1 MLKISTLLLLVLML
15 FSTSSYSQWIYR
27 SRLGHTNQ
35 QSGELSNS
43 ASFTFSTPQIGYSY
57 YNISG
62 SPSGGDPNMVRKS
75 IKHGRNWNVVLAINN
90 SEHYSYLHIESLH
103 PDTAY
108 VVNNNG
114 ENYTFATYDGGENWT
129 MVCYGGSG
137 YIYDFFQLDNGTF
150 YMATPSYLVRYSNG
164 VRTILLSNYQILDEI
179 SFVDTIT
186 GFATRMIPNTTDYS
200 LVTTTDGGR
209 NWSTLYTI
217 SDTLSELFFT
227 SHSNGYIVQ
236 DSTLLYTNDGGITI
250 TPLVTPNSEKINYIY
265 CLNDSTIYCAGN
277 DGEIM
282 HSIDYGQTWILEDIG
297 SMDLIKI
304 KMFDIGMGYV
314 SSADQYLYA
323 KGLDL
328 TSRNEKTYQSTLL
341 ITPNPA
347 TSHITVS
354 TDRTKHILSN
364 VHIINSSG
372 INMATVSLGNNS
384 FDVSRLPKGVYVLN
398 AEIDGSLHTGKFLI
412 Q

>member
-1 MLKISTLLLLVLML
+1 MLKKSAILILAFVL
-15 FSTSSYSQWIYR
+15 FSIASYSQWIYR
-27 SRLGHTNQ
+27 SRLGHTDQ
-35 QSGELSNS
+35 QSGELSSS

-90 SEHYSYLHIESLH
+90 GEHYSYLHIESLH
-103 PDTAY
+103 PDTAF

-114 ENYTFATYDGGENWT
+114 ENYTFATYDGGQNWT

-137 YIYDFFQLDNGTF
+137 YLYDFFQLNNSTF
-150 YMATPSYLVRYSNG
+150 YMATQSYLVRYSNG
-164 VRTILLSNYQILDEI
+164 VRTILLSNYQRLDEI
-179 SFVDTIT
+179 SFLDTIT

-200 LVTTTDGGR
+200 LITTTDGGR

-227 SHSNGYIVQ
+227 SHFNGYIVQ
-236 DSTLLYTNDGGITI
+236 DSTLLYTDDGGITI

-282 HSIDYGQTWILEDIG
+282 HSTDYGQTWILEDIG

-304 KMFDIGMGYV
+304 KMFDVGMGYV

-323 KGLDL
+323 IGLDL
-328 TSRNEKTYQSTLL
+328 TSSNEKTYKSNLL
-341 ITPNPA
+341 ITPNPSS
-347 TSHITVS
+347 SHITVS
-354 TDRTKHILSN
+354 NDRPILILNN
-364 VHIINSSG
+364 VHILNTSG
-372 INMATVSLGNNS
+372 NDMPFVSLGNNA
-384 FDVSRLPKGVYVLN
+384 FDVSQLPKGVFILS
-398 AEIDGSLHTGKFLI
+398 AEIDGSVYTGKFI
-412 Q
+412 K